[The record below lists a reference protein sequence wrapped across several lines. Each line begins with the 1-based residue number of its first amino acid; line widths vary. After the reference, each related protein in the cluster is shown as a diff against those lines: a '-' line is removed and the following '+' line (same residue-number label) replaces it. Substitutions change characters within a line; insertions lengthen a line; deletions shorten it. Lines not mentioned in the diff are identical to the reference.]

1 MKTGKCPSCHSDVI
15 IDDVAYEGDLVDC
28 SNCGAE
34 LEIIALNPL
43 QIGVI
48 ESDLEEEFAD
58 EEKVEDEE

>member
-15 IDDVAYEGDLVDC
+15 IDDAAYEGDLVDC